1 MQIANKIIEE
11 LIKDAGKAR
20 ETKARI
26 YKNQRRVEITK
37 VEYEDKNNFEV
48 SALVSGNEVYNTYIE
63 VKKGEIEDISCT
75 CQDYYN
81 HYGVCKHTLAT
92 IFMLSDTQNEKETQE
107 ETNNLFKIYEENNPF
122 EIEKIQNQKEE
133 TINVEKNL
141 IGENFTKSKENAKYR
156 EFKQI
161 VKSFYNEEINEIENI
176 DEEKIQNEGTIIIEP
191 KIIYDKFTN
200 SLKVEFKLGDK
211 RLYKIKNLTQFYDR
225 MIKKEFYKY
234 GDKLKFIHQKEIF
247 KKESQEL
254 LEFIMK
260 YAEIIKETNST
271 ANSNY
276 RYYGNA
282 LSESSIMLGANGI
295 DELFEIL
302 KDQKVKFQK
311 DYTEQ
316 EVEFLDKDPKIEFV
330 LNKTGKKE
338 YEISTNIE
346 IFKIN
351 QIQGK
356 KYNYILMEN
365 KLYRCTKEFEKSKLK
380 LLKKFR
386 ENYITKI
393 YLQEQDLKDLFSI
406 IMPRIN
412 NVIKLGNVEE
422 TKIDKYK
429 PKTLRIK
436 VFLDFDKRDY
446 LIADLRFIYGENEF
460 NPLDEKKKI
469 EFPRNMVE
477 ETKTLNIF
485 RKSGFMVDLQNLRF
499 IMPTNDKIFK
509 FLNEDIEYYMQKF
522 EIMATENFKS
532 KEITKP
538 KIGAIGVKI
547 ENDLLKID
555 LSKINIEAKELEEIM
570 ARYKLKKKYYRLR
583 DGSFL
588 KLEEN
593 KEIEFVD
600 KLISGTDIE
609 YKELEKGEVK
619 LPVNRSLYLN
629 QLLKELKGT
638 EITKNKE
645 YQKIVNNLEQKQA
658 EEEINI
664 PTNLK
669 ANLRYY
675 QKTGFKWLKILD
687 SYKLGGILADD
698 MGLGKTIQILA
709 LILSEKEEN
718 QKQIEKNNQ
727 EQTEKSN
734 QEQTEKSNQDQN
746 TEQIKNANPKSQTS
760 IVISPSS
767 LTLNWLSEA
776 KKFAPDLKVE
786 AIRGNLQE
794 RKNKIKNLE
803 KYDLIITSYDLLK
816 RDIEFYKQK
825 DYIFKFAI
833 ADEAQ
838 YLKNSNT
845 QNAKAIKQI
854 KATTNFALTG
864 TPIENSLSELWSI
877 FDFIMPGYLFTYKK
891 FKSSY
896 EMPIVKDNNKEAMS
910 KLKMLI
916 EPFILRRTKKEV
928 LTELPEKTI
937 TVLNNEMD
945 EEQKQIYISYL
956 ARVKKEVAEEININ
970 GFEKSQIKILAA
982 LTRLRQI
989 CCHPKLF
996 IENYQGRCSKLEQC
1010 MEIIEDAVESGHKI
1024 LLFSTYTSMF
1034 EILEEE
1040 LRTRKIKYF
1049 ELTGSTKVE
1058 ERISLVEEFNKN
1070 TEIKIFLVSLKAGG
1084 TGLNLTGADMVIHY
1098 DPWWNL
1104 SAENQATD
1112 RAYRIGQKNNVQVYK
1127 LITKESIE
1135 EKIYELQERKAKLMD
1150 DMLSTKTTFI
1160 NKLSKEDIMRLFE

>member
-1 MQIANKIIEE
+1 MVISSKIVNE
-11 LIKDAGKAR
+11 LIEDAGIAR
-20 ETKARI
+20 ETKAI
-26 YKNQRRVEITK
+26 KYKNQGRVEITK

-48 SALVSGNEVYNTYIE
+48 SALVSGKDTYNTYIE
-63 VKKGEIEDISCT
+63 VKKGEIVDISCT

-92 IFMLSDTQNEKETQE
+92 IFKLGENNEKESNHKDLL
-107 ETNNLFKIYEENNPF
+107 NNNN
-122 EIEKIQNQKEE
+122 NQK
-133 TINVEKNL
+133 TKINEKDPRKN
-141 IGENFTKSKENAKYR
+141 IGDVKYR

-176 DEEKIQNEGTIIIEP
+176 DEEEKKLQNEGTITIEP
-191 KIIYDKFTN
+191 KILYDKFTN
-200 SLKVEFKLGDK
+200 TMKIEFKLGNK
-211 RLYKIKNLTQFYDR
+211 RLYKIKNLSEFYDR
-225 MIKKEFYKY
+225 MLNNEFYKY
-234 GDKLKFIHQKEIF
+234 GDKLKFIH
-247 KKESQEL
+247 KKEMFTKESEKL
-254 LEFIMK
+254 LEFILK
-260 YAEIIKETNST
+260 YAEIIKETNSN

-276 RYYGNA
+276 RYYGKA
-282 LSESSIMLGANGI
+282 LSETSIVLGASSI
-295 DELFEIL
+295 DELFDAL
-302 KDQKVKFQK
+302 KNKKVKMQR
-311 DYTEQ
+311 DYIETD
-316 EVEFLDKDPKIEFV
+316 VEFLEQDPSIEFV
-330 LNKTGKKE
+330 LNKTNENE
-338 YEISTNIE
+338 YSIETNIE

-351 QIQGK
+351 LIKGK
-356 KYNYILMEN
+356 KYKYILIN
-365 KLYRCTKEFEKSKLK
+365 DKLYRCSKEFENSKLK
-380 LLKKFR
+380 LLNKFR
-386 ENYITKI
+386 ENYVEKI
-393 YLQEQDLKDLFSI
+393 YLEEKDLSDLFSI
-406 IMPRIN
+406 IMPRVKNSI
-412 NVIKLGNVEE
+412 ILGNIDNQEVE
-422 TKIDKYK
+422 KYR
-429 PKTLRIK
+429 PKTLSVKI
-436 VFLDFDKRDY
+436 FLDFDKNDY

-469 EFPRNMVE
+469 AFPRNIVE

-485 RKSGFMVDLQNLRF
+485 RRSGFMVDIKNLRF
-499 IMPTNDKIFK
+499 IMPENDKIYK
-509 FLNEDIEYYMQKF
+509 FLNEDIQNYMQKF
-522 EIMATENFKS
+522 EIMATENFKT

-538 KIGAIGVKI
+538 KIGNVGVKI

-555 LSKINIEAKELEEIM
+555 LSKINIAADELEEIM
-570 ARYKLKKKYYRLR
+570 KRYKLKKKYYRLK

-593 KEIEFVD
+593 KEIEFID
-600 KLISGTDIE
+600 KLITGADLE
-609 YKELEKGEVK
+609 YKEIEKGEIK
-619 LPVNRSLYLN
+619 LPVNRSFYLN

-638 EITKNKE
+638 EIIKNKE
-645 YQKIVNNLEQKQA
+645 YKDTISNLDKDQF
-658 EEEINI
+658 EENVKI

-669 ANLRYY
+669 ADLRYY
-675 QKTGFKWLKILD
+675 QKIGFKWLKVLD

-709 LILSEKEEN
+709 LLLSER
-718 QKQIEKNNQ
+718 EKNQ
-727 EQTEKSN
+727 C
-734 QEQTEKSNQDQN
+734 
-746 TEQIKNANPKSQTS
+746 TS

-776 KKFAPDLKVE
+776 KKFAPSLKTQV
-786 AIRGNLQE
+786 IRGSLQE
-794 RKNKIKNLE
+794 RQRKIKSIE

-816 RDIEFYKQK
+816 RDIDLYKEK
-825 DYIFKFAI
+825 DYEFKFAI

-845 QNAKAIKQI
+845 QNAKAIKEL
-854 KATTNFALTG
+854 KAKTRFALTG
-864 TPIENSLSELWSI
+864 TPIENSLAELWSI

-891 FKSSY
+891 FKNSY
-896 EMPIVKDNNKEAMS
+896 EVPIVKDNNQEAMG

-956 ARVKKEVAEEININ
+956 ARVKEEVAQEINAN

-996 IENYQGRCSKLEQC
+996 IENYNGKCSKLEQC
-1010 MEIIEDAVESGHKI
+1010 MEIVEDAIQSGHKI

-1034 EILEEE
+1034 EIIEEE
-1040 LRTRKIKYF
+1040 LNLRKIKYF

-1058 ERISLVEEFNKN
+1058 ERINLVEEFNKN
-1070 TEIKIFLVSLKAGG
+1070 PEVKIFLVSLKAGG

-1112 RAYRIGQKNNVQVYK
+1112 RAYRIGQKSNVQVYK

-1135 EKIYELQERKAKLMD
+1135 EKIYDLQERKAKLMD

-1160 NKLSKEDIMRLFE
+1160 SKLSKDDIMKLFGM